1 MSSWPV
7 PGPELGATV
16 ASFFQDTHALDCQVR
31 APDGGDQKQ
40 PCPVF
45 ASSRQ
50 LSLTLRI
57 SPASCLTVGDLTWN
71 QNAYIVD
78 ICPPRWD
85 SALTPIPPRPKAVH
99 QVITCLP
106 VGLSLDSWPT
116 SWKRRPAVSTS
127 ASRPRIVGLSLTG
140 ADAPCFTP
148 AWGLPL
154 KSTDLL
160 ASPHPC

>member
-1 MSSWPV
+1 MFIELLACAGPRAWCYGGIVLPRHPRLRLSGQSPGWR
-7 PGPELGATV
+7 GPET
-16 ASFFQDTHALDCQVR
+16 AS
-31 APDGGDQKQ
+31 
-40 PCPVF
+40 PVC

-78 ICPPRWD
+78 ICPPCWD

-106 VGLSLDSWPT
+106 VGLSLAHSWPT
-116 SWKRRPAVSTS
+116 SWKRQPAVNTS
-127 ASRPRIVGLSLTG
+127 ASRPRIIGLSLTG

-154 KSTDLL
+154 RVRTY
-160 ASPHPC
+160 